1 MRTEEYYDDT
11 VAYAGDRASSRRRT
25 ASTSKDSQL
34 EDGQDLVHMRRVG
47 AKARQNRSVGLM
59 KVSIDLLPRK
69 CLLGSSPRGIGYSR
83 ASSIDRWVC

>member
-25 ASTSKDSQL
+25 ALTSKDSQL

-59 KVSIDLLPRK
+59 KVSIALLPREQ
-69 CLLGSSPRGIGYSR
+69 SSGIGYSR
-83 ASSIDRWVC
+83 ASSIDKWVC